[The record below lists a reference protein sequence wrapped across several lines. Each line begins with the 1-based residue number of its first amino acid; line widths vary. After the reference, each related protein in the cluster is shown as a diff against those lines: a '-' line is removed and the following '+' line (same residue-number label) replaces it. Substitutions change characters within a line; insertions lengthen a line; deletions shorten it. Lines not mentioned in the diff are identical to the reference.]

1 MKKGRSN
8 IMGGEYLNT
17 DGMAEEF
24 NIPKSTQAKY
34 RKEFGMPY
42 KKIGGVIYYKIQEI
56 KDWIDSHSMGGAPK
70 QDTARVGA

>member
-24 NIPKSTQAKY
+24 NIPKPKPSSSFFVDPMKN
-34 RKEFGMPY
+34 FM
-42 KKIGGVIYYKIQEI
+42 IGRNKPEQQLLNFE
-56 KDWIDSHSMGGAPK
+56 KDN
-70 QDTARVGA
+70 